1 MGVERRHES
10 RLWFLIFKEWQ
21 RKYENEAVR
30 LMGFSKS
37 GLPFLCLKYFL
48 DILRHLANFD
58 LLNKLKFHTLLN
70 LHQFWRF
77 KNGRPHFENLK
88 IRCFR
93 YKMFK
98 LEYCKNCVDEKMSFN
113 SHVFWDTLYYDR
125 KCLNSSPQGY
135 LWSVVLSFAIFKI
148 SN

>member
-1 MGVERRHES
+1 MAKKVWKRSCTSYGLFKKWS
-10 RLWFLIFKEWQ
+10 TFL
-21 RKYENEAVR
+21 V
-30 LMGFSKS
+30 SK
-37 GLPFLCLKYFL
+37 
-48 DILRHLANFD
+48 ILTKIWEIKTILIYLINW
-58 LLNKLKFHTLLN
+58 N
-70 LHQFWRF
+70 LYILHNPHQVWRF
-77 KNGRPHFENLK
+77 KNGRQYFENLK

-93 YKMFK
+93 YQMFK